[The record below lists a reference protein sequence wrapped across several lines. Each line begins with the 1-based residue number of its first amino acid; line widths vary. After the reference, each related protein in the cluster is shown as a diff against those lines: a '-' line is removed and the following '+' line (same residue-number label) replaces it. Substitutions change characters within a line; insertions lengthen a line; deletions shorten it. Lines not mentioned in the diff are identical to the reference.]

1 MNSGSNEES
10 DKTKGKSLGH
20 SSEPIKKLTDSL
32 LNTTINEKYK
42 LESLLGSGGAGIVFK
57 AKHLIIE
64 KYVAVK
70 ILLPGKQ
77 LDSRSYVRFQREA
90 QTAMNLNHP
99 NIGGVQDI
107 GKHEDLTFIVM
118 EYVDGY
124 PLAHLPEDEILSLDE
139 KTSILKQLCL
149 ALQYAHQNGIV
160 HRDIKPENVIVFR
173 NEQNNIKVK
182 LIDFG
187 IAKQLNNEEAMTLT
201 STGELFGTPAY
212 MSPEQCMGLE
222 ATKQSDIYSL
232 GCIAHEIYCGSAP
245 YEGLST
251 LEMLNAHVQEDIPEF
266 KRIASLIG
274 IELVVKKALAKDP
287 RQRFH
292 SAKAMHDDILRVEE
306 GKRPKHLPTGIS
318 KRKTKLLL
326 KGMISLCCG
335 ILLIIVVLLNAFKPE
350 TFDSLSEK
358 IRHNPKDVDALVKRG
373 RLYNAE
379 KLYRYAISDFNKAL
393 QLDPKS
399 AMAYMGK
406 STAEI
411 GLKDYDAA
419 LKDANKGIK
428 LSPGVH
434 QGYLAR
440 GILHREQKKYDE
452 ALDDLKKSIE
462 LNTAKNAK
470 HNSLAYANL
479 AAVQCALKQYEE
491 AIDSANRA
499 IKLNSKAPYPYLSRS
514 TAYLGLNNNK
524 KAIADCNKALTIL
537 PKSSQALYVRA
548 LANYREGKNEEALSD
563 IDELMWIDPKYNAA
577 ISVKAYFRTKSGA
590 LDKARKLLKANLDFG
605 PNDYYAY
612 YVKAYLLYKDKKL
625 DKAQKEIENAISI
638 ERTEEAIELK
648 QQIKRGQ
655 ASFSDNK

>member
-1 MNSGSNEES
+1 MNKGSNEEFDIS
-10 DKTKGKSLGH
+10 EEKS
-20 SSEPIKKLTDSL
+20 SEIYSEPIQKLTDSL
-32 LNTTINEKYK
+32 LDTTINEKYK
-42 LESLLGSGGAGIVFK
+42 MESLLGSGGAGIVFK
-57 AKHLIIE
+57 AKHLIVE

-77 LDSRSYVRFQREA
+77 LDSRSYTRFQREA

-118 EYVDGY
+118 EYVDGF
-124 PLAHLPEDEILSLDE
+124 PLARLPEEFKLSLDD

-149 ALQYAHQNGIV
+149 ALHYAHQNGII
-160 HRDIKPENVIVFR
+160 HRDIKPDNVIVYR
-173 NEQNNIKVK
+173 DNENKINAK

-245 YEGLST
+245 YGGLST

-266 KRIASLIG
+266 KRIAGLIG
-274 IELVVKKALAKDP
+274 IELVVKKALSKDP
-287 RQRFH
+287 MQRFH
-292 SAKAMHDDILRVEE
+292 SAKAMHDDISRVEK

-318 KRKTKLLL
+318 KKKTKLIL
-326 KGMISLCCG
+326 KGLISLCCG
-335 ILLIIVVLLNAFKPE
+335 ILLVMIVLLNAFKPE

-358 IRHNPKDVDALVKRG
+358 IRNNPKNVSALVKRG
-373 RLYNAE
+373 DLYNAE

-393 QLDPKS
+393 QLDPKN

-419 LKDANKGIK
+419 LADANKGIT
-428 LSPGVH
+428 LSPEVH

-440 GILHREQKKYDE
+440 GILHREQKKYNL
-452 ALDDLKKSIE
+452 ALQDLKKSIE
-462 LNTAKNAK
+462 LNTAKNAN
-470 HNSLAYANL
+470 HNSIAYANL
-479 AAVQCALKQYEE
+479 AAVQYELKQYEQ
-491 AIDSANRA
+491 AVSSANRA

-514 TAYLGLNNNK
+514 AAYLGLNDYK
-524 KAIADCNKALTIL
+524 KAIADCNKALSIL

-548 LANYREGKNEEALSD
+548 LANYGEGKVKEALSD
-563 IDELMWIDPKYNAA
+563 IEELLWIDPKYNAA
-577 ISVKAYFRTKSGA
+577 ISVKAYFHTKSGA
-590 LDKARKLLKANLDFG
+590 LDKAQKLLKADLDFG
-605 PNDYYAY
+605 PRDYYAY
-612 YVKAYLLYKDKKL
+612 YVKAYLLYKDKQFEEAEVTIE
-625 DKAQKEIENAISI
+625 KALSI
-638 ERTEEAIELK
+638 EKKQEAIELK
-648 QQIKRGQ
+648 EKIKKEI
-655 ASFSDNK
+655 SDQ